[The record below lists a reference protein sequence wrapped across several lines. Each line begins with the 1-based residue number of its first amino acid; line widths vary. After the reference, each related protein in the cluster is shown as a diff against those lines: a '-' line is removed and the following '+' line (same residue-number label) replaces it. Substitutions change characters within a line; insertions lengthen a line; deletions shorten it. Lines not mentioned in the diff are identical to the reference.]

1 MLWEINWCIF
11 CLILRGKI
19 LIKSLFHQYEMWSL
33 FKRSH
38 CVAFPHPY
46 WWLLRMSPELWFLW
60 LQGLECSDGAK
71 KSLWWATCSSE
82 VKLKKGLCELPSDLT
97 VFITPLPAGD
107 GGLEA
112 KSCSAL
118 ATPWSVA
125 CQAPLPWD
133 SPDKNTGVDCHFL
146 LQGIFPTQGSNQ
158 DLLHC
163 WLSYFSP

>member
-1 MLWEINWCIF
+1 MKCGP
-11 CLILRGKI
+11 CLREVTVW
-19 LIKSLFHQYEMWSL
+19 LFHIPADCSW
-33 FKRSH
+33 
-38 CVAFPHPY
+38 
-46 WWLLRMSPELWFLW
+46 RMSPELWFLW

-133 SPDKNTGVDCHFL
+133 SPGKNTGMGCHFL
-146 LQGIFPTQGSNQ
+146 LQNTQLSLFKSKLSSVHSE
-158 DLLHC
+158 LLS
-163 WLSYFSP
+163 LPK